1 MNEIRKEKIYFS
13 ELNFETMLYYDYT
26 NGYCSL
32 NNEYEYY
39 DVKVKDIKKITFDK
53 NKFYIILILHFFVF
67 LW

>member
-1 MNEIRKEKIYFS
+1 MNEIRKEIINFS
-13 ELNFETMLYYDYT
+13 ELNFQTMLYNDYT
-26 NGYCSL
+26 SRYCSL

-53 NKFYIILILHFFVF
+53 NKFYIIISFFIF